1 MLRYGFTTRDGRDMS
16 AEAGFDS
23 VFTTS
28 RDGLRLHTR
37 VYGDRHHARLPLV
50 CLPGLARNSID
61 FHALALALST
71 DAKAPRRV
79 LALDYRGRGLS
90 DYDANWKNYDIRV
103 ELDDVLQVLTS
114 IQIEHAVFCG
124 TSRGGLITM
133 ALSAARPTAIKG
145 VILNDIGPVID
156 AAGLLRIRSYVG
168 KLPAPRDYVQGVEIL
183 RRIFGAQFPI
193 FNDAEWIGMA
203 HGTWKETPRGLVP
216 DYDTNLLKGLEALDL
231 EAPLPILW
239 TFFEGLK
246 NVPMLVLRGENSDL
260 LSAATLDEMGKR
272 HPRCET
278 LTLPGQ
284 GHAPL
289 LGTRDMIARV
299 QRLIARAE
307 AG

>member
-1 MLRYGFTTRDGRDMS
+1 MIAETGFN
-16 AEAGFDS
+16 S

-37 VYGDRHHARLPLV
+37 VYGDAHRAALPLV
-50 CLPGLARNSID
+50 CLPGLARNSSD
-61 FHALALALST
+61 FHDLALALSH
-71 DAKAPRRV
+71 DAKQPRRV

-90 DYDANWKNYDIRV
+90 DYDTNWKNYDIRI
-103 ELDDVLQVLTS
+103 ELDDVMQVLTAL
-114 IQIEHAVFCG
+114 QVEHAVFCG

-133 ALSAARPTAIKG
+133 ALSAARPAAIKG
-145 VILNDIGPVID
+145 VVLNDIGPVID
-156 AAGLLRIRSYVG
+156 ASGLLRIRAYVG
-168 KLPAPRDYVQGVEIL
+168 KLPVPRDYVQAAEIL
-183 RRIFGAQFPI
+183 RRVFGSQFPI
-193 FNDAEWIGMA
+193 FSDAEWTIMA
-203 HGTWKETPRGLVP
+203 RRTWKETPRGLVT
-216 DYDTNLLKGLEALDL
+216 DYDPNLMKGLEALDL

-246 NVPMLVLRGENSDL
+246 NVPMLALRGENSDL
-260 LSAATLDEMGKR
+260 LSAATLEEMGKR

-289 LGTRDMIARV
+289 VGTKDMIARI

-307 AG
+307 KN

>member
-1 MLRYGFTTRDGRDMS
+1 MRHDMS
-16 AEAGFDS
+16 AESGFDS
-23 VFTTS
+23 LFITS

-37 VYGDRHHARLPLV
+37 VYGDEHRARLPLV
-50 CLPGLARNSID
+50 CLPGLARTSAD
-61 FHALALALST
+61 FHELALALST

-79 LALDYRGRGLS
+79 LALDYRGRGMS
-90 DYDANWKNYDIRV
+90 DYDANWKNYDVRI
-103 ELDDVLQVLTS
+103 ELDDVMQVLTAT
-114 IQIEHAVFCG
+114 QVEHAVFCG

-133 ALSAARPTAIKG
+133 ALSAARPAAIKG
-145 VILNDIGPVID
+145 VVLNDIGPVID
-156 AAGLLRIRSYVG
+156 AAGLLRIRSYIG
-168 KLPAPRDYVQGVEIL
+168 KLPVPRDYAQAVDII

-193 FNDAEWIGMA
+193 FNDAEWDTMA
-203 HGTWKETPRGLVP
+203 RRTWKETPRGLAP
-216 DYDTNLLKGLEALDL
+216 DYDPNLMKVLEALDL

-246 NVPMLVLRGENSDL
+246 NVPMLALRGENSDL
-260 LSAATLDEMGKR
+260 LSAATLEEMGKR

-289 LGTRDMIARV
+289 VGTRDMIARI

-307 AG
+307 AA

>member
-1 MLRYGFTTRDGRDMS
+1 MS
-16 AEAGFDS
+16 AATGFES
-23 VFTTS
+23 LFITA

-37 VYGDRHHARLPLV
+37 IYGDQHRARLPLV
-50 CLPGLARNSID
+50 CLPGLARNSTD
-61 FHALALALST
+61 FHTLALALSS

-90 DYDANWKNYDIRV
+90 DYDPDWKNYDIRI

-114 IQIEHAVFCG
+114 AQVEHAVFCG

-133 ALSAARPTAIKG
+133 ALGAARPAAIKG

-156 AAGLLRIRSYVG
+156 ASGLLRIRSYVG
-168 KLPAPRDYVQGVEIL
+168 KLPVPRDYAQGVEIL

-193 FNDAEWIGMA
+193 FSEAEWTGMA
-203 HGTWKETPRGLVP
+203 RGTWKETSRGLVP
-216 DYDTNLLKGLEALDL
+216 DYDPNLLKVLEALDL

-260 LSAATLDEMGKR
+260 LSAATLEEMGKR
-272 HPRCET
+272 HPHCET

-289 LGTRDMIARV
+289 VGTKDMIARI

-307 AG
+307 AA